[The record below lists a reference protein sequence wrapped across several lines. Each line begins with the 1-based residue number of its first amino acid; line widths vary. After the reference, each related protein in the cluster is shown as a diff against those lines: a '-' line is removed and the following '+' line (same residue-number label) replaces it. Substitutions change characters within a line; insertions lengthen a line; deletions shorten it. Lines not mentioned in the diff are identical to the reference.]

1 MRNTGVR
8 NPVLNSW
15 IAFAICVAGIGGILF
30 GTVEMNRLGHET
42 GASAISIGLGIVAA
56 VIGAAMTANFLRAVA
71 VIRAIR
77 SGRHEIARWTVTAD
91 EFDAFRESDR
101 RRNALGPDY
110 RNDYRPRKTPPEG
123 VEVIFAPDG
132 VLVGGSYFG
141 LTTTGMFRFAGVQVL
156 AGNPMSI
163 EFGMVQ
169 TAVTN
174 TTTLRTTRSVAVLRI
189 PIARTATGEAS
200 RVLKHFRDVEGRRII
215 VNPGHWQRKIR
226 IGLWATAICAGV
238 GAVGFGWGSLQESAG
253 VLPLLMAVAGAVG
266 GLGGL
271 VLAYAAWVMKRKQYR
286 GAQV

>member
-15 IAFAICVAGIGGILF
+15 IAFAICVAGIGGIVF

-42 GASAISIGLGIVAA
+42 AASALSIGVGIVAA
-56 VIGAAMTANFLRAVA
+56 VIGAAMTVNFLRGVA
-71 VIRAIR
+71 VMRAIR
-77 SGRHEIARWTVTAD
+77 SGGHEIARWTVTAD
-91 EFDAFRESDR
+91 QFDAFRESDR
-101 RRNALGPDY
+101 QRNALGPDY
-110 RNDYRPRKTPPEG
+110 RNDYRPGKTPPEG

-169 TAVTN
+169 TAVAN
-174 TTTLRTTRSVAVLRI
+174 TTTLRTTRSFAVLRI
-189 PIARTATGEAS
+189 PIARTATAEAKQ
-200 RVLKHFRDVEGRRII
+200 VLKHFQDVEARRII
-215 VNPGHWQRKIR
+215 VNPGHWRRGIR
-226 IGLWATAICAGV
+226 IGLGTAAVCAV
-238 GAVGFGWGSLQESAG
+238 VAAAGFGWAALQESAG
-253 VLPLLMAVAGAVG
+253 VMPLVMAVVGAVG